1 MTRAD
6 SIANAL
12 TGDEA
17 REAVRM
23 VLRAAEA
30 ALLHRSLRRFFA
42 GVRDAVDYAEQA
54 AGANEEWHR
63 LAAQADP
70 ARRRIPRRQSRRRQ
84 ACG

>member
-30 ALLHRSLRRFFA
+30 ALLHRILRRFFSE
-42 GVRDAVDYAEQA
+42 VRDAVEYAENA

-63 LAAQADP
+63 LAAKADP
-70 ARRRIPRRQSRRRQ
+70 MRAPLRTRRRQ
-84 ACG
+84 RVAA